1 APLAPI
7 LHLQAHARALR
18 ELPQLE
24 AILPYHVGTDM
35 RLLFT
40 ALGGLLILLQS
51 AAMTSAQETAGKA
64 ASDLKCVMYLTGQ
77 HPNVPSRELVS
88 HITHV
93 ELAFMNSDTFNKD
106 VAEWPLFTTVDKVR
120 TQFMPGTKVMVA
132 IGGWSDTKGFDTA
145 ARTPESRRKWAQNVA
160 DMVKATG
167 ADGIDMDWEYPG
179 GNGEDYKVKN
189 STNEEKKW
197 EIEAYPLLLEE
208 VRRQLPKGKL
218 ISAATPGLE
227 RDMIAFTKETVPR
240 IVRSLDFVNVMT
252 YDMMNRRDNVTK
264 HHTGMELSRIAVDNY
279 MARGVPAH
287 KINLGF
293 AFYTKWFKTTDC
305 PEGKEVGCP
314 TPLMEDPVT
323 GGDLGQTGGFSW
335 NDGVQEDVRAS
346 FERAQ
351 KEGKYDKEGG
361 GYYYRDRAEK
371 RFWTYDTPD
380 AILRKFP
387 ALVDEKRL
395 GGVFA
400 WGLGEDGPEYNN
412 LKAVNKGLA
421 ERRGRGSFP
430 WGPGPHEADEL

>member
-1 APLAPI
+1 MKL
-7 LHLQAHARALR
+7 
-18 ELPQLE
+18 LP
-24 AILPYHVGTDM
+24 V
-35 RLLFT
+35 
-40 ALGGLLILLQS
+40 ALGGLVTLLQS
-51 AAMTSAQETAGKA
+51 AAMASAQEFAERSG
-64 ASDLKCVMYLTGQ
+64 SGLKCVMYLTGQ
-77 HPNVPSRELVS
+77 HPNVPSKELVS

-132 IGGWSDTKGFDTA
+132 IGGWGDTKGFDTA
-145 ARTPESRRKWAQNVA
+145 ARTPESRKKWAQNVA

-167 ADGIDMDWEYPG
+167 ADGIDMDWEYPAWSS
-179 GNGEDYKVKN
+179 GNGEDYKVI
-189 STNEEKKW
+189 TNEEKKW
-197 EIEAYPLLLEE
+197 EMEGYPLLLEE
-208 VRRQLPKGKL
+208 VRKQLPEDKL

-240 IVRSLDFVNVMT
+240 IVRNLDFVNVMT

-264 HHTGMELSRIAVDNY
+264 HHTGMELSRTAVRNY
-279 MARGVPAH
+279 MDRGVPAH

-305 PEGKEVGCP
+305 PEDKEVGCP

-335 NDGVQEDVRAS
+335 NDGIPDDVKAS

-351 KEGKYDKEGG
+351 KDGKYDKEGG
-361 GYYYRDRAEK
+361 GYYYLDRAEK

-387 ALVDEKRL
+387 AIVDDERL

-412 LKAVNKGLA
+412 LKAVNEGLA
-421 ERRGRGSFP
+421 ERKGRGGGGGGGPWGPWGP

>member
-1 APLAPI
+1 
-7 LHLQAHARALR
+7 
-18 ELPQLE
+18 
-24 AILPYHVGTDM
+24 M

-40 ALGGLLILLQS
+40 ALGGLLIPLQY
-51 AAMTSAQETAGKA
+51 AAMAFAQETAGKA
-64 ASDLKCVMYLTGQ
+64 ASDLKCVMYLTGHSQ

-160 DMVKATG
+160 DMVLTALIWIGNTLG
-167 ADGIDMDWEYPG
+167 ELQSPDYLGLRPLQGTTAETITNPQTS

-189 STNEEKKW
+189 STNEDKKW

-335 NDGVQEDVRAS
+335 NDGVQEDVKAS

-361 GYYYRDRAEK
+361 GYYYLDRAEK

-387 ALVDEKRL
+387 ALVDDKRL

-421 ERRGRGSFP
+421 ERRGSFP